1 MSSFSTIHANQL
13 RSTLEAE
20 AVTVSPPAEVPVS
33 PLMATL
39 GTRGLKY
46 PALATHAAAPS
57 CDPVFGGHGTH
68 NPPPDD
74 E

>member
-1 MSSFSTIHANQL
+1 
-13 RSTLEAE
+13 
-20 AVTVSPPAEVPVS
+20 
-33 PLMATL
+33 MATL